1 MFSFKTHEIT
11 SLNIETTHKE
21 SKETMKARDQQSK
34 YHLENTNS
42 LKGQK
47 SLVKQEDPFIKNNQ
61 LRDKLR
67 TAHCKFPLKAEVI
80 Q

>member
-1 MFSFKTHEIT
+1 
-11 SLNIETTHKE
+11 
-21 SKETMKARDQQSK
+21 MKARDQQSK

-61 LRDKLR
+61 LLDKLR
-67 TAHCKFPLKAEVI
+67 THTAQFPLKAEVI
-80 Q
+80 QCKAISYVPSR